1 MTVIDHPVE
10 LSERKVVGKGLQSIR
25 GEGMVPAVI
34 HNHGQESIH
43 VMADSVLL
51 GKVYSAAGKH
61 HPIELKVGK
70 DEYLALIKDVHFHPV
85 KRRMQHIVF
94 QAIRQD
100 EKVDAEIPIRID
112 GDMPAEKIGL
122 IVLHQLDA
130 VEVEALPKDLPDEL
144 VLEGSKLAELG
155 DKLTVADLVAPAG
168 VTITTEPEHAIATV
182 VEPRAMAAEEE
193 TTEETGELDATE
205 SADSASEENPSEQ

>member
-1 MTVIDHPVE
+1 MTVIDHPLE
-10 LSERKVVGKGLQSIR
+10 LSERKVAGKGLQSIR
-25 GEGMVPAVI
+25 AEGMVPAVI
-34 HNHGQESIH
+34 HNHGQESIL
-43 VMADSVLL
+43 VMADSTLL
-51 GKVYSAAGKH
+51 GKVYNEAGKH

-122 IVLHQLDA
+122 IVLHQLDT
-130 VEVEALPKDLPDEL
+130 VQVEALPKDLPDEL
-144 VLEGSKLAELG
+144 VLDGSKLAELG
-155 DKLTVADLVAPAG
+155 DKLTVADLVTPSG

-182 VEPRAMAAEEE
+182 VEPRAMAVEEE
-193 TTEETGELDATE
+193 SEAEAVEGEESTAGEESSDQQTEE
-205 SADSASEENPSEQ
+205 